1 MESPP
6 TPGDYVYIEDV
17 EDIDRYRLGGYHP
30 VHIDDRLNERYR
42 IVDKLGHGSFSTVWL
57 AVDEQTTKYVAIKVG
72 TSGADRVEI
81 DVLSHMAQSPLSDNI
96 RETNRFLISPIFDH
110 FEISGPNGTHPCLVT
125 PPARCSLRDVKEEL
139 CSGFFQLDV
148 ARSLAA
154 QLVMALSLL
163 HKRGYAHGDIH
174 LGNLLLQL
182 PLSLDDLSIEQ
193 LSECYGEPVKESI
206 IWLDPKRASAYPS
219 APSYVVTPI
228 LFDIPQSRI
237 PLGEAMLTLSDFGVA
252 FRPEDKSRFV
262 SYTPLILRPPEAY
275 HGPETPL
282 TFASDIW
289 SLGCVI
295 FELLSTCPLIHSL
308 IPQPDSVTAELLD
321 MLGPMPPAWWERW
334 EARSKYDHKVR
345 LLNGLA
351 KPEELRRRFQ
361 YSVQNPRQKQETD
374 TLAEDELDA
383 VLSLFKSM
391 LAWSPA
397 DRPDISEVLSS
408 TWMTKWALPAYQKC
422 LEARQVLE
430 GQKGLDKQ
438 KGL

>member
-1 MESPP
+1 
-6 TPGDYVYIEDV
+6 
-17 EDIDRYRLGGYHP
+17 
-30 VHIDDRLNERYR
+30 
-42 IVDKLGHGSFSTVWL
+42 
-57 AVDEQTTKYVAIKVG
+57 
-72 TSGADRVEI
+72 
-81 DVLSHMAQSPLSDNI
+81 
-96 RETNRFLISPIFDH
+96 
-110 FEISGPNGTHPCLVT
+110 
-125 PPARCSLRDVKEEL
+125 
-139 CSGFFQLDV
+139 
-148 ARSLAA
+148 
-154 QLVMALSLL
+154 
-163 HKRGYAHGDIH
+163 
-174 LGNLLLQL
+174 
-182 PLSLDDLSIEQ
+182 
-193 LSECYGEPVKESI
+193 
-206 IWLDPKRASAYPS
+206 
-219 APSYVVTPI
+219 
-228 LFDIPQSRI
+228 
-237 PLGEAMLTLSDFGVA
+237 MLTLSDFGVA

-383 VLSLFKSM
+383 VLSLFKAM

-438 KGL
+438 KELEGHGALRGQEGPKGWKDLVRQKGSEKQEILQAHVTLPCPRSSSTGVFRPGWHCTV